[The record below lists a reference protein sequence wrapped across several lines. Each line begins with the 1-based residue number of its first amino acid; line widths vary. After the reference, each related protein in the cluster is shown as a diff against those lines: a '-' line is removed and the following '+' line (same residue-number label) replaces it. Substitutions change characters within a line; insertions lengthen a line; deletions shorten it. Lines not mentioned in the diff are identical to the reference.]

1 MFSVSGTGLKA
12 EIIYGIAGG
21 SVFLITF
28 VIVLVIIITKQV
40 RAPATTYSTPPS
52 PSLTTVTDSN
62 TSVKSRRS
70 KEEEE
75 DGSIDKINVKNES
88 NAFNGKKESGFR
100 NDIIRTYKKDF
111 ESPYVKVIPKSKEKC

>member
-1 MFSVSGTGLKA
+1 M
-12 EIIYGIAGG
+12 
-21 SVFLITF
+21 FLITF

-40 RAPATTYSTPPS
+40 RAPATTYTTPPS

-75 DGSIDKINVKNES
+75 DGSIDKINVKNET
-88 NAFNGKKESGFR
+88 NAINGREESGFR
-100 NDIIRTYKKDF
+100 NDIIRKYKKDF
-111 ESPYVKVIPKSKEKC
+111 EPPNAKVIPKSKEKC